1 MAGELYGILV
11 IFIGILTAL
20 IINALYRWLHKRAD
34 LTESKIDDILL
45 LAFGKP
51 LIIIILVLSV
61 YIAFRYFFVLPGD
74 YAWIM
79 DSRYLI
85 AVYLLIATWIVAS
98 FVHNA
103 IRIYGRWISEKT
115 ESELDDRIIDI
126 LEIGAKY
133 IIWFIGILMVLAYL
147 EIQITPLLAGAGVAG
162 LAVALAAQDIISNF
176 FGGAIILVDKPFEVN
191 DRIKIDGYLGDV
203 VTIGPR
209 STRLLT
215 VDSEMVT
222 IPNAK
227 LANSVV
233 VNYARPGTMVK
244 ITIAVSVAYGT
255 NVEQVKSIL
264 LGIAMEAAEKSEYVL
279 RDPPATV
286 FFLEFGES
294 GLNFTLALWVRTYR
308 VVWEAKDFVN
318 TLIERRFAAA
328 GIEIPFRQIEVR
340 MKS

>member
-1 MAGELYGILV
+1 
-11 IFIGILTAL
+11 
-20 IINALYRWLHKRAD
+20 
-34 LTESKIDDILL
+34 
-45 LAFGKP
+45 
-51 LIIIILVLSV
+51 
-61 YIAFRYFFVLPGD
+61 VLPGD